1 MTKRIGFVFPKR
13 LVVLFFCLLAIML
26 VSGIWY
32 SVDSIRRAEKRRR
45 EAFDNV
51 TSTAL
56 LRIAEFAVLEYVYTD
71 VVELS
76 RDFVIGGASSSLVR
90 FSGVVKAGIEDIES
104 IRVSREADGSRVVV
118 KLPRSVILEN
128 TVDVS
133 TVKFWDLKRNIFVP
147 ISNELKLQ
155 EVSLFKER
163 IQTELVDSGFLT
175 DADFRVRE
183 LVLSLFSGSGAEIV
197 IEWE

>member
-1 MTKRIGFVFPKR
+1 MTKKFAFVFPKR
-13 LVVLFFCLLAIML
+13 WVVLFFAALALML
-26 VSGIWY
+26 ACGIWY
-32 SVDSIRRAEKRRR
+32 SVDSFRRADKRRR

-90 FSGVVKAGIEDIES
+90 FSGVVKAGIDDVES
-104 IRVSREADGSRVVV
+104 IKVDRAADGSRVVV

-128 TVDVS
+128 TVDVT

-147 ISNELKLQ
+147 ISDELKLN

-163 IQTELVDSGFLT
+163 VQQELVDSGFLN
-175 DADFRVRE
+175 DADSRARE
-183 LVLSLFSGSGAEIV
+183 LVLSLFSVNDAEVV
-197 IEWE
+197 IEWM